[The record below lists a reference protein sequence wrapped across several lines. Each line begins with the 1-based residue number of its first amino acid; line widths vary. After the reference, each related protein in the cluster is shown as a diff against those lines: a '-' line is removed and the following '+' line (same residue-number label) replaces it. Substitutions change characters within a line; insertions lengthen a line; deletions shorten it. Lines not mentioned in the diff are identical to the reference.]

1 MAMVVRVKPEYNG
14 KIAVQSSNTY
24 NGLILSNNIP
34 QETLVQIYNN
44 EDELRDFLYTTY
56 TTVGDSYAPSQIDP
70 SLIHAYASE
79 EITHNPAKTDYPA
92 NTVGNHL
99 NETRGKIDAFDG
111 AFVRPSI
118 SPTLILNFAGSKFW
132 NPKFPFSRN
141 SLGTYI
147 DQNGVMK
154 TALANKPRFT
164 HDPITKESLGLLMEE
179 TRTNLVLNSEV
190 FTGSGYGKTNLS
202 IVQSAQKFLNQNW
215 TNEVIE
221 DSTNA
226 AHNFSTLVTGIA
238 PAQTHSVSMFVKKG
252 VGNRHVRIELNS
264 IDSTN
269 AIKVYYDLG
278 LGQLSSTSV
287 VGAGQLIGMPKCEA
301 YIDGWFRVSFQAILD
316 TTSTSSRVQVVLQA
330 TPTGV
335 AAYQGDGVSSIL
347 MSGLQVELGLNATS
361 YIKTDSIAVTR
372 YTDLINITGSLFLE
386 LFPYTTEGTMFISAK
401 KADRRAGIYK
411 FYSRFLGPITAGGN
425 NTISIT
431 DHGIEAK
438 VYGEIYNNGVNVYN
452 MNTLFSVDFNTYFQH
467 ALSFKLNE
475 AKTFNNGIA
484 GSVDSDLT
492 VPSNI
497 YQFQIGGDMN
507 TIIKSVVFWPTVL
520 TNASLLSLTSL
531 NSIGGKNPSQL
542 PSNSDLSRNAFISP
556 EAILRSKS
564 RQEFSIDATGAN
576 TTRNVRRDYDFTFE
590 IVDSSGCTITATPPQ
605 SCGAGTD
612 NPLIFSGPVG
622 KTLTYAITP
631 IYEY

>member
-1 MAMVVRVKPEYNG
+1 MAQTLKVKPEYVNKVQVHVNG
-14 KIAVQSSNTY
+14 KLT
-24 NGLILSNNIP
+24 LLNNNLT
-34 QETLVQIYNN
+34 QEQL
-44 EDELRDFLYTTY
+44 LAFFLKAEFREYIDITY
-56 TTVGDSYAPSQIDP
+56 TNIADSFPESFEIDP
-70 SLIHAYASE
+70 NLFHAYESGE
-79 EITHNPAKTDYPA
+79 VTHDPAKTNYPA

-287 VGAGQLIGMPKCEA
+287 VGAGQLIGTPKCEA

-347 MSGLQVELGLNATS
+347 MSGLQVELGLNTTS

-386 LFPYTTEGTMFISAK
+386 LFPYTTEGTIFLAAK
-401 KADRRAGIYK
+401 KADARPTGNFKQYL
-411 FYSRFLGPITAGGN
+411 RFLGVTGN
-425 NTISIT
+425 YISIS
-431 DHGIEAK
+431 DYDNQAK
-438 VYGEIYNNGVNVYN
+438 VYAEIYTGGVSVYN
-452 MNTLFSVDFNTYFQH
+452 KTQFSVDFN
-467 ALSFKLNE
+467 SFFLTSF
-475 AKTFNNGIA
+475 AYRLNNGKSYCNGIE
-484 GSVDSDLT
+484 GNTDTDLT
-492 VPSNI
+492 IPQVTS
-497 YQFQIGGDMN
+497 FQLGGDMN

-564 RQEFSIDATGAN
+564 RQEFSIDATGTN

-605 SCGAGTD
+605 SCTAGTD
-612 NPLIFSGPVG
+612 NPLTFSGPVG